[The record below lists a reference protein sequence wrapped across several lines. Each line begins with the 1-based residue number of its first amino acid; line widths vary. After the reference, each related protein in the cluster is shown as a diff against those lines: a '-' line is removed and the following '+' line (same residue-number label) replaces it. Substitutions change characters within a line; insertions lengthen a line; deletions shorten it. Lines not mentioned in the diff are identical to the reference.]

1 MTCKHCHQRKPLN
14 RFGSCAECFEKIKDK
29 AREIFNNPESNLKV

>member
-14 RFGSCAECFEKIKDK
+14 RFGSCAEYFEKIKDK
-29 AREIFNNPESNLKV
+29 ARDLIKDPDKGFKL